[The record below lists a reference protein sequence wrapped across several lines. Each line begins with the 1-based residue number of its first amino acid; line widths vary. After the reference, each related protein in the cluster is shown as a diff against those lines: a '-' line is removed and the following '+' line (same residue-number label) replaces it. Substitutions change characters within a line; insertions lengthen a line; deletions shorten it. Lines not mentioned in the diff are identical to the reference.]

1 MNIDIKLIKWFIS
14 EREAIRE
21 GKETTDEVLKNSR
34 FCNIYREDD
43 KVSRWIFDNCST
55 IQQVIIAR
63 IVNRIDLL
71 EELQSYQWDTKRFL
85 EREGPVTNAG
95 AYQFYPRKGET
106 IRTIISDIDYV
117 KDVLAKRLQEQTYMT
132 SIKDIALAL
141 SSWTNR
147 PLHFY
152 WMMVVLDLGHMKLI
166 DIDMNSEVY
175 MGPGGKSILK
185 AMGMTLEEVSTELN
199 EPQYH
204 AEHILCEV
212 RKYVERTTNG
222 IPNNRNNVRGSN
234 NV

>member
-1 MNIDIKLIKWFIS
+1 MEINIKLIKWFIE

-43 KVSRWIFDNCST
+43 KVSRWIFANCYT

-63 IVNRIDLL
+63 IINRIDKL
-71 EELQSYQWDTKRFL
+71 EELQASQWDLNAFL
-85 EREGPVTNAG
+85 DNNKGAVSSSQ

-106 IRTIISDIDYV
+106 IRTIISEIDNV
-117 KDVLAKRLQEQTYMT
+117 KDILAERLEARAPRV
-132 SIKDIALAL
+132 SIKQLSEEM
-141 SSWTNR
+141 SSWINR
-147 PLHFY
+147 PLYFY
-152 WMMVVLDLGHMKLI
+152 SMMVILDCGFMKFI
-166 DIDMNSEVY
+166 DIDMDSEVY

-222 IPNNRNNVRGSN
+222 IPNNRRR
-234 NV
+234 

>member
-1 MNIDIKLIKWFIS
+1 MKINIKLIKWFIN
-14 EREAIRE
+14 EREAIRK
-21 GKETTDEVLKNSR
+21 GSLTTDEVLLNSR

-43 KVSRWIFDNCST
+43 KVSKWIFANCST

-85 EREGPVTNAG
+85 ERKGAVTNAG

-106 IRTIISDIDYV
+106 IRTIINEIDYV
-117 KDVLAKRLQEQTYMT
+117 KDGLAKRLQEQTYMHT
-132 SIKDIALAL
+132 IKDISLAL

-152 WMMVVLDLGHMKLI
+152 WMMVVLDCGHMGLI
-166 DIDMNSEVY
+166 DVDMTSDVY
-175 MGPGGKSILK
+175 MGPGGKKILK
-185 AMGMTLEEVSTELN
+185 ELNMTLDEVSYLIG

-204 AEHILCEV
+204 TEHILCEV

-222 IPNNRNNVRGSN
+222 IPNNRKR
-234 NV
+234 